1 MAFITQRASKKHEN
15 MAKIAEETQALEALV
30 SGVNQISQST
40 LLLKKKKEM
49 HEVDDALDFMKE
61 EYKMRIEAC
70 EQRQR
75 KFERRQADMKEQVTK
90 FEKFIQENDSKRQ
103 RADMKAKGEHR
114 VLDQKELEQRRQT
127 QELEALELER
137 TRQIEQL
144 EKLRKYKE
152 YLERT
157 VESAEDETAEEIW
170 DLLNRHT
177 TLRNANVDLM
187 DQVQQGDVLMDDLR
201 SKMEALKLKT
211 QSATLVQNS
220 QIHAK
225 QKHLEALRARTKKQ
239 DDQKLTQEERVK
251 DVTRETAQ
259 IVLAVRNLYNRC
271 LATMHTRVVPI
282 NFSDEPNT
290 PAAERLHHLGLCL
303 DLIRERLNDLD
314 DIRTSYER
322 DKAHQAA
329 QHEATIGAQSGPQR

>member
-61 EYKMRIEAC
+61 EYKLRIEAC

-114 VLDQKELEQRRQT
+114 VLDQKELEQRKQT
-127 QELEALELER
+127 LELEALELER

-187 DQVQQGDVLMDDLR
+187 EQVQRGDVLIRAGQESEIPNFKGSFLGRFPLVLADFWTSDHLSER
-201 SKMEALKLKT
+201 SRNVDAFSGT
-211 QSATLVQNS
+211 
-220 QIHAK
+220 
-225 QKHLEALRARTKKQ
+225 RARGT
-239 DDQKLTQEERVK
+239 LTLKR
-251 DVTRETAQ
+251 R
-259 IVLAVRNLYNRC
+259 
-271 LATMHTRVVPI
+271 
-282 NFSDEPNT
+282 
-290 PAAERLHHLGLCL
+290 
-303 DLIRERLNDLD
+303 
-314 DIRTSYER
+314 
-322 DKAHQAA
+322 
-329 QHEATIGAQSGPQR
+329 